1 MDKGILRQ
9 YVSIRKEIEDEEER
23 IRELEKEIECMKPV
37 NREVTDVVTKG
48 KKGKKPLGICTVRG
62 NEDNTPINKKRNKLR
77 ERKANKELH
86 VVKLDN
92 MVIEAEEYIYNMEES
107 EIRRILMF
115 FCIEKKSWKEVAK
128 AMGEGYTEE
137 QCKQKFSRF
146 MRVK

>member
-1 MDKGILRQ
+1 MDKGILKQ

-48 KKGKKPLGICTVRG
+48 KKGKKPLGICIVRG

-128 AMGEGYTEE
+128 LMGEGYTEE